1 MESYIRHILTDPMLS
16 SGCHRDVLRR
26 VPSSTMRRKSSS
38 CGLDRP
44 YWCGPCPLPWV
55 PRVRPPTNPSIWV
68 LSNTKN
74 NHYRIFCCV
83 LKSTRATGDPHSVT
97 LDEQRCL
104 LWHLPHNT
112 RKAIYKLIGN
122 LINLPPDYIRRGLGA
137 PDQHLQTFRQH
148 CIDN

>member
-1 MESYIRHILTDPMLS
+1 
-16 SGCHRDVLRR
+16 LRR
-26 VPSSTMRRKSSS
+26 APSSTMRRKSSS

-44 YWCGPCPLPWV
+44 CWCGPCPLPWV
-55 PRVRPPTNPSIWV
+55 PGVRAPQTPRFGCSRIQRTTNAERRALIASSSI
-68 LSNTKN
+68 
-74 NHYRIFCCV
+74 HHCIFSCV

-122 LINLPPDYIRRGLGA
+122 LINLPLDYIRRGLGA